1 MRTLLH
7 SLCISMDD
15 GLGRYAMTEVQVVR
29 RHVLRGAAVAGGLV
43 VAAGSSNMFGTARAQ
58 SVQKTFVLVHGA
70 FCGSWIWRRVADQLE
85 QRGHKVFVPALTGLG
100 ERSHL
105 LRKDVD
111 LNTHTADIVNLIK
124 WESLENICLVAWSY
138 AGFVGSGALE
148 SIGSR
153 VSSIVWLDAFLP
165 ANGQR
170 VADVTAF
177 GKAVQAAADKG
188 EVGFGGSGKIPPIF
202 VAERD
207 QAFAES
213 KVTPQPI
220 GTFLQPIRL
229 SGALEKVAKKTY
241 IRLPKFPQ
249 PAYDKALADCKS
261 EKSWA
266 TFELPEVGHM
276 AMLDAPGRVSD
287 LILQGA

>member
-1 MRTLLH
+1 MLT
-7 SLCISMDD
+7 
-15 GLGRYAMTEVQVVR
+15 V
-29 RHVLRGAAVAGGLV
+29 AAAGGLI
-43 VAAGSSNMFGTARAQ
+43 AGATFGAARAQ
-58 SVQKTFVLVHGA
+58 PARKTFILVHGA
-70 FCGSWIWRRVADQLE
+70 FCGSWIWRRVADRLE
-85 QRGHKVFVPALTGLG
+85 QDGHKVFVPTLTGLG

-111 LNTHTADIVNLIK
+111 LDTHIADVVNLIK
-124 WESLENICLVAWSY
+124 WESLDNVCLVAWSY

-148 SIGSR
+148 SVGSR

-188 EVGFGGSGKIPPIF
+188 EIGFGGSGKLPAIF

-220 GTFLQPIRL
+220 GTFFQPIKL
-229 SGALEKVAKKTY
+229 SGALERVAKKSY

-249 PAYDKALADCKS
+249 PTYDKSLADCKNDR
-261 EKSWA
+261 SWA
-266 TFELPEVGHM
+266 TFELPDVGHM
-276 AMLDAPGRVSD
+276 AMLDAPDRVSE
-287 LILQGA
+287 LIVQGS

>member
-1 MRTLLH
+1 
-7 SLCISMDD
+7 
-15 GLGRYAMTEVQVVR
+15 MTRFQVTR
-29 RHVLRGAAVAGGLV
+29 RGVLRGTAVAGSLV
-43 VAAGSSNMFGTARAQ
+43 AAAGSGTMFGSAHAQ
-58 SVQKTFVLVHGA
+58 SVRKTFVLVHGA

-85 QRGHKVFVPALTGLG
+85 HRGHKVFVPALTGLG

-111 LNTHTADIVNLIK
+111 LDTHIADVVNLIK
-124 WESLENICLVAWSY
+124 WGSLENVCLVAWSY
-138 AGFVGSGALE
+138 AGFVGAGALE
-148 SIGSR
+148 SIGNR

-170 VADVTAF
+170 VADLTAF

-188 EVGFGGSGKIPPIF
+188 EMSFGGSGKIPAIF
-202 VAERD
+202 VGERD

-220 GTFLQPIRL
+220 STFLQPIKV
-229 SGALEKVAKKTY
+229 SGALEKVARKTY

-249 PAYDKALADCKS
+249 PAYGKALADCKS
-261 EKSWA
+261 DKSWA
-266 TFELPEVGHM
+266 TFELPNVGHM
-276 AMLDAPGRVSD
+276 GMLDAPDRVSE